1 MKQGFAIGDRIL
13 GLSGDTH
20 PDWSVAHAVLQSYQ
34 IIGASAAGKLHLAKG
49 TPRDDAFAIRSY
61 GPWLA
66 VGVSDGVGSRPL
78 SRYGAT
84 YVAEALASL
93 LLRSFVPSLQDELKA
108 SEGASPSSKTSNSS
122 LPYQESNPNIP
133 DLNTIR
139 EKLKSF
145 ETDDFSSIQN
155 QEYRHKKIA
164 EMLCAWMDLLSEE
177 ISTSSS
183 NNKSNLTHLQQAA
196 SLGWYEDNPVLDDTR
211 ELKELSKE
219 AIVDREGDV
228 KVKPNLESIKLPVDQ
243 QPQLDTGENA
253 AQLGQEQQL
262 DADNSDVSSNTTEQG
277 KTTNNLAQ
285 VNNVEAENT
294 SYLEEKMR
302 QAFKEVHQSL
312 SIHAKYLGVDLRD
325 LSCTALGLLLNV
337 ETGEVAVGQVGDG
350 VILGLTA
357 QKEIEHLVEA
367 ENTGDSQSTYTIN
380 HSDFEQHLKVK
391 SMSLSDRDFQSL
403 FVMTDGVSED
413 VIYSEPSALNKW
425 GQAID
430 NNLRN
435 SANLAESSAGML
447 NWLATYHIP
456 GSWDDRTLIVITKN
470 QDTPECKK

>member
-34 IIGASAAGKLHLAKG
+34 IVGASAVGKLHLAKG

-93 LLRSFVPSLQDELKA
+93 LLRSFVPSLQEELKA
-108 SEGASPSSKTSNSS
+108 NETVSPSSKPSNSS
-122 LPYQESNPNIP
+122 LPYKESNPNLP
-133 DLNTIR
+133 NVNTIR
-139 EKLKSF
+139 EELKSL
-145 ETDDFSSIQN
+145 ETDDLSSIQN
-155 QEYRHKKIA
+155 QEDRDQKRA
-164 EMLCAWMDLLSEE
+164 EMLCAWMNLLSEQ

-183 NNKSNLTHLQQAA
+183 NNKSNLTHLQEAA
-196 SLGWYEDNPVLDDTR
+196 SLGWYENNPVISDK
-211 ELKELSKE
+211 KETQESSN
-219 AIVDREGDV
+219 ASIVDK
-228 KVKPNLESIKLPVDQ
+228 KVDGEEQPNLQSTLPVKSDL
-243 QPQLDTGENA
+243 QLETGENA
-253 AQLGQEQQL
+253 VQVGQEQEV
-262 DADNSDVSSNTTEQG
+262 DADSDDSNKTIDPIQTTEKEQEG
-277 KTTNNLAQ
+277 SIPVEKDSNLEQ
-285 VNNVEAENT
+285 
-294 SYLEEKMR
+294 KMR
-302 QAFKEVHQSL
+302 QAFKDVHQYL
-312 SIHAKYLGVDLRD
+312 SGNAKYLEVDLKD

-337 ETGEVAVGQVGDG
+337 KTGEVAVGQVGDG

-367 ENTGDSQSTYTIN
+367 ESTGDSQSTHTIN

-391 SMSLSDRDFQSL
+391 SMSLSDRNFQSL

-435 SANLAESSAGML
+435 SENLATSSAGML

-470 QDTPECKK
+470 QDTP